1 MYEGHEER
9 GIRESGG
16 RRRAAGR
23 ILAVALCASLALSS
37 AGTALAQPTSRQTAS
52 VGFVEQRPGVPTAL
66 TFSVDYVN
74 PDNPGGKPP
83 AVRTV
88 VETLANDARFD
99 TTVPAQCPATD
110 AQLVAMGEAACP
122 PGSKVGTGFIR
133 IDTGFPQ
140 PNRFLEVDVTFFN
153 NADQLIFL
161 NTSRANG
168 ARVVARGTIQG
179 GRLTSNAPPLP
190 GTPPDGGAIDV
201 VQTRLEKIS
210 REIGGVPR
218 GYITTPTVCPPGGG
232 WTNTLSFTYA
242 DGVTQTVASP
252 SACVPPAGEI
262 SGLAVKRTPLVAAGA
277 GPQVMRVPSR
287 RLGFG
292 TTVFYRINLG
302 ARVSFVVDRASTGRR
317 EGNQCLRRSSSDTT
331 SVGCRRYIRQ
341 AGSID
346 LTALS
351 GYNSF
356 YLRGRLMGRSL
367 PRGNYRLLATP
378 SANGQVGPPASVKF
392 AIS

>member
-1 MYEGHEER
+1 M
-9 GIRESGG
+9 SGVRLG
-16 RRRAAGR
+16 AASR
-23 ILAVALCASLALSS
+23 VSAVALWAALVLAS
-37 AGTALAQPTSRQTAS
+37 AGPALAQPASRQAAS
-52 VGFVEQRPGVPTAL
+52 AGFVEQRPRVPTAL
-66 TFSVDYVN
+66 TFSIDYVN
-74 PDNPGGKPP
+74 PADPGGKPP

-99 TTVPAQCPATD
+99 TTVPAQCAATD

-122 PGSKVGTGFIR
+122 PASKVGSGFIR

-201 VQTRLEKIS
+201 VQTRLEAIS
-210 REIGGVPR
+210 REVGGVRR
-218 GYITTPTVCPPGGG
+218 GYITTPTVCPPGGS

-252 SACVPPAGEI
+252 SPCVPPTAEI
-262 SGLAVKRTPLVAAGA
+262 TGVGVKRTPFAAAGA

-292 TTVFYRINLG
+292 GTIFYRMN
-302 ARVSFVVDRASTGRR
+302 ATSRVTFVVDRASTGRR
-317 EGNQCLRRSSSDTT
+317 VGNQCLPRPRSDLT

-341 AGSID
+341 SGSIQ
-346 LTALS
+346 LTALA

-367 PRGNYRLLATP
+367 ARGNYRLLATP
-378 SANGQVGPPASVKF
+378 TANGQAGRAASVKF
-392 AIS
+392 AIR